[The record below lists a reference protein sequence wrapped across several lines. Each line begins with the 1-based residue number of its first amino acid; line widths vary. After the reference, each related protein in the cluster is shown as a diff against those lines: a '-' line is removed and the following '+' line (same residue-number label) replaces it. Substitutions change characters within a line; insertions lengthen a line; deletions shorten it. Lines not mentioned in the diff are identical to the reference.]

1 MKHLLIASLLLCLTA
16 SAHAQTALD
25 VQIAIA
31 IANANAEAQVPAV
44 ACSPAKPAAVL
55 TLRSEL
61 RPAKS
66 TPARSGYPVRSGWW
80 TGCPNWTHL
89 TRGEHAGQFD
99 HAWLQSLSNAE
110 IQSLHADD
118 HEGRTKWAYVV
129 RPSASKS
136 SAVTYQKSS
145 SGSCPTGNCPNT
157 KVRVGFFGRR
167 R

>member
-1 MKHLLIASLLLCLTA
+1 MKILIASLLLCLTA

-66 TPARSGYPVRSGWW
+66 TSVRRGYPVRAGWW

-99 HAWLQSLSNAE
+99 HTWLQSLSHAE

-118 HEGRTKWAYVV
+118 HEGRVKTAYVV
-129 RPSASKS
+129 RPSSKS
-136 SAVTYQKSS
+136 SAVTYQKKSS
-145 SGSCPTGNCPNT
+145 SGCPGGVCPSSS
-157 KVRVGFFGRR
+157 RSRGFRLFGRR
-167 R
+167 